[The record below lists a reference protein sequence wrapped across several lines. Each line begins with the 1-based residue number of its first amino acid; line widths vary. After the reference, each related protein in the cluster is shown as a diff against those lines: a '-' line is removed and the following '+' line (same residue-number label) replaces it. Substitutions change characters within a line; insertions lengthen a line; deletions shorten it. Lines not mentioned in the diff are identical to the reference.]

1 MSRQATEWRRRIVTA
16 LCRLESDSP
25 SEDVAFDYSFAR
37 RVVNAALEGWAE
49 PYVTACYYVFG
60 LHPAKLIPALAA
72 RQANSQWELYR
83 RFVNAD
89 VVKAVS
95 VGTQARRK
103 GVVQAMPQPQ
113 GTRKNALP
121 VMPRKAKKA
130 VGSV

>member
-1 MSRQATEWRRRIVTA
+1 MTA
-16 LCRLESDSP
+16 LCRLEHDSQ
-25 SEDVAFDYSFAR
+25 SEVEAFDYSFAR
-37 RVVNAALEGWAE
+37 RVVNASLEGWDE
-49 PYVTACYYVFG
+49 PYVVACYYTFG

-95 VGTQARRK
+95 VGTEARRK
-103 GVVQAMPQPQ
+103 GVVQALHQPER
-113 GTRKNALP
+113 TRKDALP
-121 VMPRKAKKA
+121 SMPRTAKKA